1 MESTIKR
8 IAHAGEYIRSKTGF
22 VPEVVIV
29 LGSGLGDYAESLDKV
44 CVFKY
49 EDIPGFPVSTA
60 PGHAGRLIF
69 AERCGKKIAVFQGR
83 FHCYE
88 GYSPAETVI
97 PLRTVLML
105 GAKKA
110 LFTNAS
116 GGINRYFKP
125 GDLVLV
131 YDHIN
136 FSGLNALTGPNL
148 EELGPRFPDVSRAYS
163 KDLAALLEKVG
174 IEKGIGLLRG
184 VYGYMVGP
192 SYETPAEIRALG
204 RLGAD
209 VVGMSTVHEVVAAAH
224 AGAESAVI
232 SCVCNLAAGVSAQPI
247 THQEVL
253 EAGAKV
259 AKQII
264 TLIDGFL
271 EEL

>member
-1 MESTIKR
+1 MESTMQR
-8 IAHAGEYIRSKTGF
+8 IAQAKEYIRSKTDF
-22 VPEVVIV
+22 VPEIVIV
-29 LGSGLGDYAESLDKV
+29 LGSGLGEYADSLDKPQ
-44 CVFKY
+44 VFRY
-49 EDIPGFPVSTA
+49 ADIPGFPVSTA

-88 GYSPAETVI
+88 GYTPAETVI

-125 GDLVLV
+125 GDLMLV
-131 YDHIN
+131 TDHIN
-136 FSGLNALTGPNL
+136 FSGLNALFGPNL
-148 EELGPRFPDVSRAYS
+148 EELGPRFPDVSNAYS
-163 KDLAALLEKVG
+163 GKLTAVLEKVG
-174 IEKGIGLLRG
+174 QESKISLLKG

-209 VVGMSTVHEVVAAAH
+209 VVGMSTVHEVVACAH
-224 AGAESAVI
+224 AGVEAAAI
-232 SCVCNLAAGVSAQPI
+232 SCVCNLAAGAHSQPI
-247 THQEVL
+247 THKEVL

-271 EEL
+271 GAL

>member
-1 MESTIKR
+1 MESTMQR
-8 IAHAGEYIRSKTGF
+8 ITQAREYIRSKTDF
-22 VPEVVIV
+22 EPEVVVV
-29 LGSGLGDYAESLDKV
+29 LGSGLGEYADSLDKT
-44 CVFKY
+44 CVFNY
-49 EDIPGFPVSTA
+49 ADIPGFPVSTA
-60 PGHAGRLIF
+60 PGHAGRLLF

-97 PLRTVLML
+97 PLRTVLQL
-105 GAKKA
+105 GAKAA

-131 YDHIN
+131 TDHIN
-136 FSGLNALTGPNL
+136 FSGMNALFGPNL
-148 EELGPRFPDVSRAYS
+148 EEFGPRFPDVSGAYS
-163 KDLAALLEKVG
+163 KNLNALLEKVG
-174 IEKGIGLLRG
+174 LEKRVGLLKG

-209 VVGMSTVHEVVAAAH
+209 VVGMSTVHEVVACAH
-224 AGAESAVI
+224 AGVESAVI
-232 SCVCNLAAGVSAQPI
+232 SCVCNLAAGVSSQPI

-271 EEL
+271 QEI